1 MLDLSHIEL
10 ATTEDKLYHIH
21 EWAMLFKATTWEEI
35 KMIAEKNE
43 YLKEASKTMFQ
54 MSADELVRKRCRDRE
69 EYYQD
74 LQNYERVIA
83 EKDRRY
89 EQALA
94 EIERLRLENE
104 MLRNQ

>member
-1 MLDLSHIEL
+1 
-10 ATTEDKLYHIH
+10 
-21 EWAMLFKATTWEEI
+21 
-35 KMIAEKNE
+35 MIAEKNE
-43 YLKEASKTMFQ
+43 YLNEASKAMFR
-54 MSADELVRKRCRDRE
+54 MSANDLIRKRCRDRE

-74 LQNYERVIA
+74 LRNYERVIAEKDRRYEQAIAEKDRKYEQVVA

-94 EIERLRLENE
+94 EIERLRSENE